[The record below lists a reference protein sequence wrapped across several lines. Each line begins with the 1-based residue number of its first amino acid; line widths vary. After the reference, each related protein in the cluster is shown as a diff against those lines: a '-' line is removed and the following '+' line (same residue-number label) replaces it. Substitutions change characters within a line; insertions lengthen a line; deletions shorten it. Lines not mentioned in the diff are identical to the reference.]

1 MLEDNLSQPIQMLI
15 RTCNGLTEVS
25 SLQAAHTEQTD
36 KIKLPNPKQRQT
48 KNQYFR
54 AVDNKN

>member
-36 KIKLPNPKQRQT
+36 KIKLPNPKQRQ
-48 KNQYFR
+48 NF
-54 AVDNKN
+54 NILEL